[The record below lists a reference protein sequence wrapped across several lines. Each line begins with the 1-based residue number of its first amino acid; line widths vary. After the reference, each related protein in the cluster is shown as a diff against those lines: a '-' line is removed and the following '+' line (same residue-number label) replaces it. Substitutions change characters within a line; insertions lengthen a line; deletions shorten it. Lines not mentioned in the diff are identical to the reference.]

1 MIKKI
6 NKTIMILIDGLSFKT
21 AFNEMGFLN
30 HLVEKG
36 IGALYKVETELPPLS
51 RPLYETIFTGVV
63 PCCSGITT
71 NKSIRLSSNESIF
84 HLARDKGLKTSA
96 SAYYF
101 LSELYNKAPF
111 DPICDR
117 EQMNEKNPIQYGK
130 FYFEDSYPDSHV
142 FVDGEILRKNYDPD
156 FLLIHT
162 MGMDY
167 VGHIYG
173 SNSKEYKAQAGIVDG
188 LLAWFLTA
196 WIDQGYHIIVTSD
209 HGMRNDGLHQGTGEE
224 ERIIPLFCISNLF
237 KPGYNDI
244 TIPQTAIAPMICE
257 ILGVNTS
264 SKMISF
270 NIKVFRNN

>member
-1 MIKKI
+1 M
-6 NKTIMILIDGLSFKT
+6 NKVIMILIDGLSFET

-36 IGALYKVETELPPLS
+36 IGAMYKVETELPTLS

-63 PCCSGITT
+63 SYYSGITT

-84 HLARDKGLKTSA
+84 HLARDKGLKTAA

-111 DPICDR
+111 DLICDR
-117 EQMNEKNPIQYGK
+117 EQLNEKNPIQYGK
-130 FYFEDSYPDSHV
+130 FYFEDSYPDSHI
-142 FVDGEILRKNYDPD
+142 FVDGEILRKNYNPD
-156 FLLIHT
+156 FLLINT
-162 MGMDY
+162 MGVDY

-173 SNSKEYKAQAGIVDG
+173 SNSKEYKAQAGMTDG
-188 LLAWFLTA
+188 LLAWFLPT
-196 WIDQGYHIIVTSD
+196 WIEQEYHIIVTSD
-209 HGMRNDGLHQGTGEE
+209 HGMRNDGLHQGIGDE
-224 ERIIPLFCISNLF
+224 ERNVPLFCISNFF
-237 KPGYNDI
+237 KPGYYNNI

-257 ILGVNTS
+257 ILGVKIS

-270 NIKVFRNN
+270 NIIGFKK